1 MVKIPRKPIAGTSRT
16 GGWQSFWKS
25 EKGDGG
31 HIRLPKGEWQP
42 CWNPKKKRV
51 WQPFWSTVFKSRN
64 REQQSVAIL
73 KSREKGKNS
82 ERGREAILESQKGKW
97 QPYQNSEKGSYS
109 HFVLRRKKG
118 MSAVFVEILKRAI
131 AAILE
136 SWKMNGSH
144 IEIPKRGM
152 TTF

>member
-1 MVKIPRKPIAGTSRT
+1 MQA
-16 GGWQSFWKS
+16 
-25 EKGDGG
+25 
-31 HIRLPKGEWQP
+31 H
-42 CWNPKKKRV
+42 WNPEQGDDSHFESPKKETVAILDSRKVNGSHVEIPPQKRV

-64 REQQSVAIL
+64 RGRQSVAIL
-73 KSREKGKNS
+73 KSREKGKIS

-136 SWKMNGSH
+136 S
-144 IEIPKRGM
+144 
-152 TTF
+152 